1 MNVFLLVGVV
11 IICWTL
17 ISFLKKKPLQK
28 FSALEF
34 YCIEYF
40 FYLIPIML
48 YLIYLYKETK
58 FSFIEKIDKDDMKN
72 FLLII
77 LTGTIG
83 GLVFTYLLKNENV
96 TYVISSI
103 LPGEV
108 VLTLIVGY
116 FLFKE
121 HINIYQLFGI
131 FLVLMGIMCINK
143 K

>member
-1 MNVFLLVGVV
+1 MNIVLLVLVV
-11 IICWTL
+11 VVCWTF
-17 ISFLKKKPLQK
+17 ISFFKKKSLQK
-28 FSALEF
+28 FSPLEF

-40 FYLIPIML
+40 FYLIPIIL
-48 YLIYLYKETK
+48 YLTYLYNETK
-58 FSFIEKIDKDDMKN
+58 FSFIEKIDKTDIQN
-72 FLLII
+72 FILII

-83 GLVFTYLLKNENV
+83 SLVFTYLLKNENV

-108 VLTLIVGY
+108 VLTLILGY
-116 FLFKE
+116 FVFQE
-121 HINIYQLFGI
+121 HINNYQLLGI

>member
-1 MNVFLLVGVV
+1 MNAFLLVLIVV
-11 IICWTL
+11 VCWTF
-17 ISFLKKKPLQK
+17 ISFFKKKSLKK

-40 FYLIPIML
+40 FYLIPIIL
-48 YLIYLYKETK
+48 YLIYLYNETK
-58 FSFIEKIDKDDMKN
+58 FSFIEKIDKEDIQY
-72 FLLII
+72 FILII

-108 VLTLIVGY
+108 VLTLILGY
-116 FLFKE
+116 FLFQE
-121 HINIYQLFGI
+121 NINSYQLLGI

>member
-1 MNVFLLVGVV
+1 MNVILLVLVV
-11 IICWTL
+11 IVCWTF
-17 ISFLKKKPLQK
+17 ISFFKKKSLQK
-28 FSALEF
+28 FSTLEF

-40 FYLIPIML
+40 FYLIPIIL

-58 FSFIEKIDKDDMKN
+58 FNFIEKIEKEDMKN
-72 FLLII
+72 FILII

-108 VLTLIVGY
+108 VLTLILGY
-116 FLFKE
+116 FLFQENMRMFNTSLLECKYE
-121 HINIYQLFGI
+121 MKIRY
-131 FLVLMGIMCINK
+131 
-143 K
+143 

>member
-1 MNVFLLVGVV
+1 MNVFLLVLVV
-11 IICWTL
+11 VICWTF
-17 ISFLKKKPLQK
+17 ISFFKKKSLKK

-40 FYLIPIML
+40 FYLIPIIL
-48 YLIYLYKETK
+48 YLIYLYNETK
-58 FSFIEKIDKDDMKN
+58 FSFIEKIDKEDIQYFM
-72 FLLII
+72 LII

-108 VLTLIVGY
+108 VLTLILGY
-116 FLFKE
+116 FLFQE
-121 HINIYQLFGI
+121 NINNYQLLGI
-131 FLVLMGIMCINK
+131 FLVVMGIMCINK

>member
-1 MNVFLLVGVV
+1 MNVFLLVLVV
-11 IICWTL
+11 VICWTF
-17 ISFLKKKPLQK
+17 ISFFKKKPLKK

-40 FYLIPIML
+40 FYLIPIIL
-48 YLIYLYKETK
+48 YLIYLYNETK
-58 FSFIEKIDKDDMKN
+58 FSFIEKIDKEDIQYFM
-72 FLLII
+72 LII

-108 VLTLIVGY
+108 VLTLILGY
-116 FLFKE
+116 FLFQE
-121 HINIYQLFGI
+121 NINNYQLLGI
-131 FLVLMGIMCINK
+131 FLVVMGIMCINK